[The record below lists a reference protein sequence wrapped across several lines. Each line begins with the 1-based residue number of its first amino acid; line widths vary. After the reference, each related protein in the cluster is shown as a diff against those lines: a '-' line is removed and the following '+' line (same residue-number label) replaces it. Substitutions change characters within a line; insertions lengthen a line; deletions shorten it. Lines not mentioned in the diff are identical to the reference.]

1 MLMLAQGRGRWAVS
15 QKRIIITW
23 GNFAS
28 IMFHFKRQQAFLLC
42 NLAYIGSDNR
52 YDVYE
57 YFYSMSMKVPTIV
70 EEAQQALQA
79 GYCVVIGLQSTGEV
93 CFLLLSNFLSYPL
106 QTGYRF

>member
-1 MLMLAQGRGRWAVS
+1 
-15 QKRIIITW
+15 
-23 GNFAS
+23 
-28 IMFHFKRQQAFLLC
+28 MFHFQRQQAFLLC

-93 CFLLLSNFLSYPL
+93 CFLFLSNFFSYPL
-106 QTGYRF
+106 QTGTVSDNIKISLFQG

>member
-1 MLMLAQGRGRWAVS
+1 MWAVS

-93 CFLLLSNFLSYPL
+93 CFLFLSSFFFSYGL
-106 QTGYRF
+106 QFLIT